1 MTKKSIKEVFK
12 SRGVKTNDGA
22 LKMIEEHLA
31 KQVDLMAQ
39 RCDFRNIK
47 VLRMDNFEF
56 ALPNPFKRQ

>member
-1 MTKKSIKEVFK
+1 MTKKRIKEIFK
-12 SRGVKTNDGA
+12 SRGVKTNEGA

-56 ALPNPFKRQ
+56 ALPNPFKKQ

>member
-1 MTKKSIKEVFK
+1 MTKKRIKEIFK
-12 SRGVKTNDGA
+12 SRGVKTNEGA

-31 KQVDLMAQ
+31 KQVDIMAQ

-56 ALPNPFKRQ
+56 ALPNPFKKQ

>member
-1 MTKKSIKEVFK
+1 MTKAKMKQIFK
-12 SRGVKTNDGA
+12 DRGVKTNDGA
-22 LKMIEEHLA
+22 LKMVEEHLA
-31 KQVDLMAQ
+31 KQVDIMAQ